1 MLIRPPQIL
10 GVVVVVVE
18 AGGFK
23 AGLTPGVL
31 IVFLNE

>member
-1 MLIRPPQIL
+1 ML

>member
-10 GVVVVVVE
+10 GVVVVFDS
-18 AGGFK
+18 GGFK